1 MKNKVN
7 EIRISYKER
16 VKSPF
21 WKKVNSSKDAAEL
34 LYEHW
39 NKENITVHET
49 FKIVLLN
56 NGNKVKGIYQLSTGG
71 ITGVLV
77 DVRIIFAVLLK
88 SLSVALVLSHNHPSG
103 TLRPSEA
110 DKKITNKIK
119 KAAQLLDITL
129 LDHLIIA
136 PNGDYYSFAD
146 NGIF

>member
-21 WKKVNSSKDAAEL
+21 WKKVNSSKDAADL
-34 LYEHW
+34 LYESW
-39 NKENITVHET
+39 NKDNIEVHET

-77 DVRIIFAVLLK
+77 DVRLIFAVLLK
-88 SLSVALVLSHNHPSG
+88 SLSVAFLLSHNHPSG

-119 KAAQLLDITL
+119 KAAQLLDIAL

-146 NGIF
+146 NGIL

>member
-21 WKKVNSSKDAAEL
+21 WKKVNSSKDAADL

-39 NKENITVHET
+39 DKDNIEVHET

-77 DVRIIFAVLLK
+77 DVRLIFAVLLK
-88 SLSVALVLSHNHPSG
+88 SLSVAFVLS
-103 TLRPSEA
+103 TTIQAVR
-110 DKKITNKIK
+110 
-119 KAAQLLDITL
+119 
-129 LDHLIIA
+129 
-136 PNGDYYSFAD
+136 
-146 NGIF
+146 

>member
-39 NKENITVHET
+39 NKDNIEVHET

-56 NGNKVKGIYQLSTGG
+56 NGNRVKGIYQLSTGG

-77 DVRIIFAVLLK
+77 DVRLILPYSSNRSRSPSSYPTTIRAGHCGPANRTGK
-88 SLSVALVLSHNHPSG
+88 SPRKSKRPPSFW
-103 TLRPSEA
+103 
-110 DKKITNKIK
+110 I
-119 KAAQLLDITL
+119 
-129 LDHLIIA
+129 
-136 PNGDYYSFAD
+136 
-146 NGIF
+146 